1 MKEEHH
7 RPRPPTPSSSST
19 ITRILSGSIGSILYN
34 VSFHPFEVVK
44 VRQQASSAS
53 SSSFATTTSTSPFK
67 TFLRGRGAIVLYGI
81 PTNACLIAPQ
91 YPVWHPTSQ
100 YRAGANAS
108 ISTTTI
114 SRQGVIGNLWTISKY
129 EGRAGLFA
137 GLRPTL
143 LAVVPNATIYLSTYD
158 EITSRLKQYDRSSRS
173 SNSSS
178 SMNNY
183 YYYYQDNSSPRKM
196 HTLRG
201 GSNDTSPWIPFVAG
215 ASARL
220 VASVVTGKFVYN
232 YLTLDRS
239 SFSSLTFPI
248 AWFHLELTMSYTSL

>member
-1 MKEEHH
+1 
-7 RPRPPTPSSSST
+7 
-19 ITRILSGSIGSILYN
+19 
-34 VSFHPFEVVK
+34 
-44 VRQQASSAS
+44 VRQQSA

-67 TFLRGRGAIVLYGI
+67 TFLRGRGAVVLYGV

-108 ISTTTI
+108 ISTRTTL
-114 SRQGVIGNLWTISKY
+114 SRPGVICNLWTISKY

-158 EITSRLKQYDRSSRS
+158 EITSRLKQYDRSSRI
-173 SNSSS
+173 SS

-183 YYYYQDNSSPRKM
+183 YYYQDSSPRKM

-220 VASVVTGKFVYN
+220 VASVATGK
-232 YLTLDRS
+232 
-239 SFSSLTFPI
+239 
-248 AWFHLELTMSYTSL
+248 